1 VKWNEWLFMAHLASH
16 LTLFAIVVLL
26 LGGTVHTVCFSSG
39 QAFNLKVHIR
49 PAPSGNAFY
58 ATSLPILERPLALN
72 NHVTHGGLPIPLSSA
87 LSLPAYTNFPTAVTI
102 FTDAVDTSVG
112 GAVVPC
118 EDLQGERASFYT
130 SNYKLSDSMALLD
143 GSGADHLQI
152 YLSTPTS
159 QSRELGFEQRVRVA
173 GELVPVRFQAIILTN
188 QSTVWASPP
197 PVPPQA
203 DEVARVREQW
213 AAAYEKP
220 KWFLD
225 QVPDDSEAAE
235 GAPPVP
241 MEVESSGS

>member
-1 VKWNEWLFMAHLASH
+1 MKWNEWLFMAHLASH

-39 QAFNLKVHIR
+39 QAFNLKAHIR

-72 NHVTHGGLPIPLSSA
+72 NHVNHGGLPIPLSSA

-152 YLSTPTS
+152 YQSTPTS
-159 QSRELGFEQRVRVA
+159 QSHELGFEQRVRVA

-203 DEVARVREQW
+203 DEDARVRE
-213 AAAYEKP
+213 
-220 KWFLD
+220 
-225 QVPDDSEAAE
+225 
-235 GAPPVP
+235 
-241 MEVESSGS
+241 